1 MYKPFTL
8 LSVLFLNP
16 PWPKKNIHIFKSV
29 NIKNNGFT
37 FSVLPVTSSI
47 KLKSDPVHCFVLY
60 MLQNLPRK
68 VQSEMWEVV
77 RLTMQGS
84 VTDLIYLDFN
94 KLIPNILFD
103 SEKHWT
109 TYLFR

>member
-37 FSVLPVTSSI
+37 LSVLPVTSSI
-47 KLKSDPVHCFVLY
+47 KLKSDPVHCFVY
-60 MLQNLPRK
+60 APIFPP
-68 VQSEMWEVV
+68 QSSIRDV
-77 RLTMQGS
+77 GS
-84 VTDLIYLDFN
+84 C
-94 KLIPNILFD
+94 
-103 SEKHWT
+103 
-109 TYLFR
+109 

>member
-1 MYKPFTL
+1 M
-8 LSVLFLNP
+8 
-16 PWPKKNIHIFKSV
+16 

-47 KLKSDPVHCFVLY
+47 KLKSDPVHCFGLY
-60 MLQNLPRK
+60 MLQYFPRK
-68 VQSEMWEVV
+68 VQSEMWGVV

-94 KLIPNILFD
+94 KLIPDILFD